1 MRKLGVVVGLVV
13 LLGLGAGKAWGE
25 EDGIDEASSGRLAR
39 HLVIIYSS
47 NLLACSEPCG

>member
-25 EDGIDEASSGRLAR
+25 ETKSEVPGG